1 VLINKPKENA
11 RNNKTTF
18 MNTNMKQIKKRNVAE
33 IKHCDKITML
43 RPLADYNNTL
53 SKCTVKICQN
63 GIK

>member
-1 VLINKPKENA
+1 
-11 RNNKTTF
+11 

-53 SKCTVKICQN
+53 SKCTVKNLPKWHKIA
-63 GIK
+63 IFALLL